1 MLPVSPSPHIPYS
14 GVDRMVTDSLDA
26 QRSLPPM
33 ASALID
39 IGHLIAVDPQRYGGR
54 AVIAGTGTSVRQIV
68 TLYRQGYSADEI
80 AMDKSYLTLA
90 QIHAALA
97 YYYANQSTIEADMA
111 AEAAEYDR
119 LMSLHQEALPPSP

>member
-1 MLPVSPSPHIPYS
+1 
-14 GVDRMVTDSLDA
+14 MVTDSLDA

-33 ASALID
+33 APALID

-68 TLYRQGYSADEI
+68 MLYRQGYSADEI

-97 YYYANQSTIEADMA
+97 YYYANQPTIEADMA

-119 LMSLHQEALPPSP
+119 LMSLHQEASPPSP

>member
-97 YYYANQSTIEADMA
+97 YY
-111 AEAAEYDR
+111 
-119 LMSLHQEALPPSP
+119 

>member
-1 MLPVSPSPHIPYS
+1 M
-14 GVDRMVTDSLDA
+14 
-26 QRSLPPM
+26 
-33 ASALID
+33 
-39 IGHLIAVDPQRYGGR
+39 
-54 AVIAGTGTSVRQIV
+54 IAGTGTSVRQIV

-97 YYYANQSTIEADMA
+97 YYYANQPTIEADMA

-119 LMSLHQEALPPSP
+119 LMSLHQEVLPPSP